1 MPSVRF
7 ELLPALWKLLLWG
20 LIILS
25 VSWNPMREMLHG
37 RKILWAFSHS
47 PIRAMK
53 WMDEI
58 NAPQTQDCSLCLLA
72 LIRTIYCQYLNIN
85 FRALQFVCCK
95 LHFFEHKKFW
105 ILLVTELVILLKFS
119 QMVFNLNQDHL
130 NSVSTHTRPPSK
142 TWNQFSWSSYLKPK
156 KRRALPIKCR
166 NVNPFLLLHHR
177 CQ

>member
-72 LIRTIYCQYLNIN
+72 LIRAIYCQYLNIN
-85 FRALQFVCCK
+85 FRAYNLCVASFTF
-95 LHFFEHKKFW
+95 FFEHKKFW

-119 QMVFNLNQDHL
+119 QMVFNENQDHL
-130 NSVSTHTRPPSK
+130 NSVSTHTRPPNK
-142 TWNQFSWSSYLKPK
+142 NWNQFSWSSFFEAKEAESIAY
-156 KRRALPIKCR
+156 
-166 NVNPFLLLHHR
+166 
-177 CQ
+177 